1 MVYDLANTIFAL
13 GVVGLYIP
21 SWLQDQG
28 LADSALAITQAVAG
42 VLVILGAPL
51 VGALSDRSGR
61 RLPVLGVST
70 GVAVAATAGLAS
82 FSAPATLL
90 LLGIGLVAVNL
101 GSALYDALL
110 PVVSAPS
117 DRARLSGLGVA
128 VGYVGSFV
136 GLGLGRLAFEVLD
149 AGYATT
155 FRLLALGFA
164 VFAIPIFVWLREV
177 APASSSGPLS
187 ANPLKGL
194 RQSWRRAA
202 AAPGVVRFLLG
213 RFLYTDAINTL
224 IGGFLA
230 IYVLTELGLPL
241 AQVNTVLAVAIAA
254 AVGGGLGGG
263 RLARRLGARSA
274 LRLVLLVWVGAL
286 GAGVVAARVDVAG
299 LVWLVAVGG
308 GLALGATWASD
319 RVLML
324 ELSPPAHLGEFY
336 GLYATVGRFATIL
349 GPLVWA
355 TVVDLLDWGRQ
366 AALLVLAGFIL
377 AGWWVVR
384 ER

>member
-1 MVYDLANTIFAL
+1 VVYDLANTIFAL

-61 RLPVLGVST
+61 RLPALGVST

-82 FSAPATLL
+82 FSAAATLL

>member
-1 MVYDLANTIFAL
+1 
-13 GVVGLYIP
+13 GLYIP

-51 VGALSDRSGR
+51 VGALSERSGR
-61 RLPVLGVST
+61 RLPALGVST

-82 FSAPATLL
+82 FTAPATLL

-177 APASSSGPLS
+177 APASSSLPLS

-286 GAGVVAARVDVAG
+286 GAGVGAARVDVAG